1 LPRSSK
7 RAHLRAVEAVADADR
22 IGQFDVEV
30 P

>member
-30 P
+30 L